1 MITRLNLDC
10 IATAYP
16 YEYRAFSEA
25 YSAFDDK
32 YSPTGDIG
40 EHARWVVD
48 AVSDPMVDAFQSDPN
63 FGMPDIEDNNL
74 VKAMKRILIRFSED
88 GIRAYPVVLDSETQF
103 EVFFGVENVSQE
115 LLDLMGGKVV
125 TEEYEYSDDIHVGW

>member
-10 IATAYP
+10 IATVYP
-16 YEYRAFSEA
+16 YEYREFSEA

-32 YSPTGDIG
+32 YCLAGGIG

-48 AVSDPMVDAFQSDPN
+48 AVSDPMVDAIQNDPN

-74 VKAMKRILIRFSED
+74 AKAIKRILLRFSED
-88 GIRAYPVVLDSETQF
+88 GIRAYPVVLDSETRF
-103 EVFFGVENVSQE
+103 EVFFGVENVTQE
-115 LLDLMGGKVV
+115 LLDLMGAEVV
-125 TEEYEYSDDIHVGW
+125 TEEYEVNDDIHVGW

>member
-48 AVSDPMVDAFQSDPN
+48 AVSDPN
-63 FGMPDIEDNNL
+63 FGMPDIEDSNL

-103 EVFFGVENVSQE
+103 EVFFGVKNVSQE
-115 LLDLMGGKVV
+115 LLDLMGDNVV
-125 TEEYEYSDDIHVGW
+125 TEEYEDSPDIFVAW